1 MPPSHCRNIAE
12 RANTMEPIK
21 FTDADVKKIKAPAQG
36 QTVRYDSLVPG
47 LMLFTSYGGAK
58 TWRVLY
64 YVNGKPRSKKL
75 GRFPDVRVKMVREAA
90 RTFLDDPQAALAR
103 GKVGTFQ
110 EVAGN
115 FIKRHVE
122 KKGLRSQP
130 EIERCLNKYIYPRWK
145 DQPFLEIKRH
155 DVATLLDHIEDNH
168 GPRQADMVLA
178 IISKLTRWHQ
188 ARSDDYVSPVV
199 PGMRRTDAKER
210 ERKRILSDEELKAV
224 WEECGDMGT
233 FGSLV
238 KVALLTAQRRGKV
251 VTMKWDDVVDGEWH
265 IPSEPREKSHAG
277 TLKLPQT
284 VLGIIETRPRVAEN
298 PYVFPGRGK
307 KHLNAW
313 SQGKAE
319 LDKKLPKEMAHWTL
333 HDLRRTARSL
343 MSRAGVRPDIAERVL
358 GHVIAGVEGV
368 YDRHSYADEKA
379 DALNRLAS
387 LVETIINP
395 PSDNVVPLLR

>member
-1 MPPSHCRNIAE
+1 
-12 RANTMEPIK
+12 MEPIN
-21 FTDADVKKIKAPAQG
+21 FTAARARAIEVPAQG
-36 QTVRYDSLVPG
+36 QTVRYDALVPG

-75 GRFPDVRVKMVREAA
+75 GRFPDMSVKKAREAA

-103 GKVGTFQ
+103 SKVGTFQ
-110 EVAGN
+110 EVAGD

-122 KKGLRSQP
+122 KKGLRSKP

-145 DQPFLEIKRH
+145 DRPFLEIKRH
-155 DVATLLDHIEDNH
+155 DVADLLDHIEDDH

-178 IISKLTRWHQ
+178 IISKLTRWYQ

-199 PGMRRTDAKER
+199 PGMRRTDAAER
-210 ERKRILSDEELKAV
+210 KRKRILSDEELKAM

-238 KVALLTAQRRGKV
+238 KVTLLTAQRRGKV
-251 VTMKWDDVVDGEWH
+251 MTMKWGDVVDGEWR

-313 SQGKAE
+313 SQRKAE
-319 LDKKLPKEMAHWTL
+319 LDKKLPNKMAHWTL

-358 GHVIAGVEGV
+358 GHAIPGVEGV

-379 DALNRLAS
+379 EALNRLAS